1 MKTVEQFE
9 QLRALEDKRVK
20 MRFEDG
26 HEVIARLVS
35 VTVDIEGGR
44 HLIYNAVEWSSDSDS
59 YQASD
64 NTDFYAEGETLVAID
79 WMREEADA

>member
-9 QLRALEDKRVK
+9 ELRELEGRRVR

-44 HLIYNAVEWSSDSDS
+44 HLIYNRVEWSSDADS

-64 NTDFYAEGETLVAID
+64 NTDFYAEGETLATID
-79 WMREEADA
+79 WMREPADA

>member
-9 QLRALEDKRVK
+9 ELRALEGRRVK

-35 VTVDIEGGR
+35 VTVDIDGSR
-44 HLIYNAVEWSSDSDS
+44 HRIYDNA

-64 NTDFYAEGETLVAID
+64 NTGFYNEGETLVAID
-79 WMREEADA
+79 WMREEPHA